1 MLADVRIKELKK
13 LVKYAQDESEV
24 SAYGIYYQWAAIDL
38 KIAVTKMIGEITK
51 CQIKEGKT
59 NG

>member
-13 LVKYAQDESEV
+13 LLKYAQDESEV

-38 KIAVTKMIGEITK
+38 KTSVTKMIGEINK
-51 CQIKEGKT
+51 YQIADNDK
-59 NG
+59 